1 MDQVEEGRDDGV
13 GWTNVIGLYLRSE
26 TLYATG
32 ACIRSS
38 CSGRQSFRG
47 TRGAVNLTEL
57 AYFLQMAMV
66 QGSVSGIYL
75 ED

>member
-1 MDQVEEGRDDGV
+1 VTTGSV
-13 GWTNVIGLYLRSE
+13 GTSSPGLYLRSE
-26 TLYATG
+26 MVYASG

-38 CSGRQSFRG
+38 CSGSQSFRG

-57 AYFLQMAMV
+57 AYFFPMAMV